1 MKRIAIRRRAR
12 SVGRGLQRGPRR
24 LRSVLSRTQS
34 PRRPNAGP
42 VFAGRRRRP
51 LAPYRPKASSDHFR
65 DGEDHRGHRHHWDDD
80 EDDDDDGSASAD
92 RGGAN
97 RSADPNAANAPV
109 PDSGIFNGK
118 ARPKVEV
125 Q

>member
-1 MKRIAIRRRAR
+1 MKRIAIAAALVASVAAFSAAPAASDPSPGKSSSAESDQRSAPSWDDDEGRASR
-12 SVGRGLQRGPRR
+12 FAEGVLDRG
-24 LRSVLSRTQS
+24 
-34 PRRPNAGP
+34 
-42 VFAGRRRRP
+42 
-51 LAPYRPKASSDHFR
+51 R
-65 DGEDHRGHRHHWDDD
+65 DGEHWDD

-97 RSADPNAANAPV
+97 RPVDPNASNAPV

-118 ARPKVEV
+118 ARPKVEI